1 MVMNLAGKGVER
13 FFAAL
18 ARFII
23 TYRIVVLIIVFGVV
37 GALGVQIRHLRF
49 DTSNEGFLR
58 ENDPILSVYNDFRDQ
73 FGRDD
78 MLVLAIESDHIFT
91 ANFLYTLAKL
101 HDDLAEQV
109 PYVNDITSLINVR
122 NTRGEGD
129 VLLVDDLLAELPE
142 NEAGFTALAEQVLA
156 NPLYLNQLVSEDGRF
171 TTLLIE
177 SDVYAGAAGVS
188 DTADL
193 LAGFDEIAA
202 SAPAKQTY
210 LSDVQNDAFVEAVHA
225 VTARYQNDDFII
237 HTAGPPVNLHA
248 IKFYM
253 QQDAKRFMKLALLII
268 GVCLYIMFRRF
279 SGVALPLLVVGL
291 ALIATVGL
299 MAGLG
304 VAFKLPTTILPSFLL
319 AVGVGGS
326 VHVLSLTFQYMRGG
340 EPKNQAVIAAF
351 GHSGLAIVMTSLT
364 TATGLASFAFAKVAP
379 IADLGM
385 FSAIGVL
392 ISLILTLT
400 ILPCLLSLLPI
411 DKGSQQAGAAHGAVD
426 RLLES
431 IADFSVRRYRMVLVV
446 AALLAVVGA
455 AGIVRVKFSHDALVW
470 LPEDLGIRQATE
482 VIDRELKGSVVL
494 EVLVDTGIENGL
506 YNPEI
511 VQAIDTISKEL
522 EADYRG
528 GTVFIGKSMSLTTI
542 VKEIH
547 QALHG
552 NDPAFYTIADNERL
566 IAQELLLFENSGS
579 DDLKDVVDSRF
590 RVARVTLKVPWQDA
604 LLYVPFIDD
613 VNKRFTAAFDGR
625 AEPGGE
631 PMTVRVTGIMS
642 LFGRIIHAAMYSA
655 AQSYGIAL
663 VVITVLMIVLIGNF
677 KLGFISMIPNLIPI
691 FTVLGMMGWL
701 GVRLDMFT
709 MLIASI
715 AIGIAVDD
723 TIHFFYNFRKYFA
736 QSGEVRS
743 AVHRTLQTAGR
754 AMLTTS
760 VVLAIGFF
768 IFMFAAMKNLFYFG
782 LLTGTAIILALAAD
796 LCLAPALMALAVGG
810 KPRLNTSS

>member
-23 TYRIVVLIIVFGVV
+23 THRIVVLIIVFGVV

-91 ANFLYTLAKL
+91 ADFLDTLAQL

-129 VLLVDDLLAELPE
+129 ILLVDDLLAELPE

-177 SDVYAGAAGVS
+177 SDVYAGDAGVS

-202 SAPAKQTY
+202 SAPAEQTY
-210 LSDVQNDAFVEAVHA
+210 LSDIQNDAFVEAVHA

-304 VAFKLPTTILPSFLL
+304 FAFKLPTTILPSFLL

-326 VHVLSLTFQYMRGG
+326 VHVLSLTFQYMRRG

-385 FSAIGVL
+385 FSAIGVV

-411 DKGSQQAGAAHGAVD
+411 DKGSQQAGATHGAID

-446 AALLAVVGA
+446 AALIAVVGA
-455 AGIVRVKFSHDALVW
+455 AGIVRVKFSHDGLVW

-511 VQAIDTISKEL
+511 LQAIDTISKEL

-528 GTVFIGKSMSLTTI
+528 GTVFIGKTMSLTTI

-613 VNKRFTAAFDGR
+613 VNKRFTTGFDGR
-625 AEPGGE
+625 VEPGGE

-768 IFMFAAMKNLFYFG
+768 IFMFAAMNNLFYFG